1 MARVYFHCSNSEGAC
16 FDQRGAAVE
25 NLAEVRAHAA
35 RVVQSLIMLQDPE
48 DWRDWTLHVSDDL
61 DEEIFALPFSSLLGR
76 PH

>member
-1 MARVYFHCSNSEGAC
+1 MAHVYFHCSNSEGAG
-16 FDQRGAAVE
+16 FAQRGAAVE
-25 NLAEVRAHAA
+25 NFAEVRAHAA

-61 DEEIFALPFSSLLGR
+61 DQEIFSLPFSSVLGE

>member
-1 MARVYFHCSNSEGAC
+1 
-16 FDQRGAAVE
+16 
-25 NLAEVRAHAA
+25 VRAHAA

-61 DEEIFALPFSSLLGR
+61 DDEIFALPFSSLLGK

>member
-1 MARVYFHCSNSEGAC
+1 MEHVYFHCSNSEGAC
-16 FDQRGAAVE
+16 FNQRSAAVE
-25 NLAEVRAHAA
+25 NFAEVRAHAA

-61 DEEIFALPFSSLLGR
+61 DQEIFALPFSSVLGK